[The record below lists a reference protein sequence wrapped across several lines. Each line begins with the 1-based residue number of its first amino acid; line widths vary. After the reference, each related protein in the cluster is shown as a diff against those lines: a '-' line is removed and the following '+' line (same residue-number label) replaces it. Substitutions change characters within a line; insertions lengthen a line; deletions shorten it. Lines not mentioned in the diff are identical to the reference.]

1 MYVIS
6 PEKVECAEPKE
17 ANTLLCPICGS
28 SLSDC
33 ECDNDE
39 NDLEWTK
46 EGKTIKR
53 RSGSTSS
60 HPKPS

>member
-6 PEKVECAEPKE
+6 PEKVECAEL
-17 ANTLLCPICGS
+17 NLLLCPICGS

-39 NDLEWTK
+39 DDLEQWR
-46 EGKTIKR
+46 EEKTTKR